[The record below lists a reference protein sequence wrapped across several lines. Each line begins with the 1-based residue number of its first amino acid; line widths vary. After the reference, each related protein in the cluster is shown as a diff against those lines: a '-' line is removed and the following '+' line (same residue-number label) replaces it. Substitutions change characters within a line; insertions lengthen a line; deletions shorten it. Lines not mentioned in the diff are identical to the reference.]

1 MIRILPGHI
10 TNLIAAG
17 EVVQRPASVVK
28 EMLEN
33 AVDAG
38 ADLIQVIIK
47 DSGRTLIQVTDNGSG
62 MSREEAKLAFQRHA
76 TSKIETIEDLNHLNT
91 YGFRGEALAS
101 VAAVSEVTL
110 RTRRESDEIG
120 CEIKFAESSLISER
134 EISTPKGSNF
144 IVRNLF
150 YNVPARR
157 KFLKSDATE
166 FRQIVQ
172 EFSRVAF
179 TRPDLSLRLV
189 HNDIEIFNL
198 SPANLK
204 KRILDIA
211 GKEMGKELVNIH
223 LESPIVKISGFT
235 GKPEDSKKTPGNQY
249 FFVNN
254 RYFRSPYFQKAVVK
268 AYENLIKEE
277 TIPSFFIFLEIDP
290 EKIDV
295 NIHPSKTEVKFE
307 DEFAI
312 YDMLHAVVRESLGRN
327 SFMPSIDFDTEGAP
341 EIPAVNY
348 NYYAPPPKINFDPL
362 FNPFEETFHYK
373 RELMEPFVGETARL
387 ERPTV
392 QVAGRYIITA
402 IKSGLL
408 IINIKRARE
417 RIFYEKYLDS
427 LNNFST
433 ISIRTLFPK
442 SIELDENTYNIILE
456 NAGILQSLGFD
467 IQPKEDGSPRNVV
480 EVMGLPENI
489 SDSTDDLL
497 ALIDQL
503 VYDLTELGNSQLEDA
518 RQKYAATLARSAAL
532 CSKDSMNNQKAQ
544 LLIDTLFAC
553 REPSFSPSGKP
564 CSTIIT
570 LEEIDKRFI

>member
-1 MIRILPGHI
+1 MIHILPGHI

-38 ADLIQVIIK
+38 ADSIQVIIK

-62 MSREEAKLAFQRHA
+62 MSREEAKIAFQRHA

-120 CEIKFAESSLISER
+120 CEIKFAESSLISEK

-179 TRPDLSLRLV
+179 TRPDLSLRLI
-189 HNDIEIFNL
+189 HNDIEIFHL

-211 GKEMGKELVNIH
+211 GKEMGKELVHIH

-235 GKPEDSKKTPGNQY
+235 GKPEDSRKTPGNQY

-290 EKIDV
+290 ERIDV

-327 SFMPSIDFDTEGAP
+327 SLMPSIDFDTEGAP

-362 FNPFEETFHYK
+362 FNPFEETFQYK

-387 ERPTV
+387 QRPTV

-467 IQPKEDGSPRNVV
+467 IRPKEDGSPRNVV

-518 RQKYAATLARSAAL
+518 RQKYAATLALSAAL
-532 CSKDSMNNQKAQ
+532 CGKDSMNNQQAQ

>member
-442 SIELDENTYNIILE
+442 SIELDENTYNTILE

-467 IQPKEDGSPRNVV
+467 IRPKEDGSPRNVV

-553 REPSFSPSGKP
+553 REPSFTPSGKP
-564 CSTIIT
+564 CATIIT

>member
-1 MIRILPGHI
+1 MIHILPGHI

-38 ADLIQVIIK
+38 ADSIQVIIK

-62 MSREEAKLAFQRHA
+62 MSREEAKIAFQRHA

-120 CEIKFAESSLISER
+120 CEIKFAESSLISEK

-179 TRPDLSLRLV
+179 TRPDLSLRLI
-189 HNDIEIFNL
+189 HNDIEIFHL

-211 GKEMGKELVNIH
+211 GKEMGKELVHIH

-235 GKPEDSKKTPGNQY
+235 GKPEDSRKTPGNQY

-290 EKIDV
+290 ERIDV

-327 SFMPSIDFDTEGAP
+327 SLMPSIDFDTEGAP

-362 FNPFEETFHYK
+362 FNPFEETFQYK

-387 ERPTV
+387 QRPTV

-467 IQPKEDGSPRNVV
+467 IRPKEDGSPRNVV

-518 RQKYAATLARSAAL
+518 RQKYAATLALSAAL
-532 CSKDSMNNQKAQ
+532 CGKDSMNNQQAQ

-553 REPSFSPSGKP
+553 REPSFTPSGKP

-570 LEEIDKRFI
+570 LEEIVKRFI

>member
-1 MIRILPGHI
+1 MIHILPGHI

-38 ADLIQVIIK
+38 ADSIQVIIK

-62 MSREEAKLAFQRHA
+62 MSREEAKIAFQRHA

-120 CEIKFAESSLISER
+120 CEIKFAESSLISEK

-189 HNDIEIFNL
+189 HNDIEIFHL

-211 GKEMGKELVNIH
+211 GKEMGKELVHIH

-235 GKPEDSKKTPGNQY
+235 GKPEDSRKTPGNQY

-290 EKIDV
+290 ERIDV

-327 SFMPSIDFDTEGAP
+327 SLMPSIDFDIEGAP

-362 FNPFEETFHYK
+362 FNPFEETLQYK

-456 NAGILQSLGFD
+456 NAEILQSLGFD
-467 IQPKEDGSPRNVV
+467 IRPKEDSSPRNIV

-489 SDSTDDLL
+489 SDSTDNLL

-518 RQKYAATLARSAAL
+518 RQKYAATLALSAAL
-532 CSKDSMNNQKAQ
+532 CGKDSMNNQQAQ

-553 REPSFSPSGKP
+553 REPSFTPSGKP

>member
-1 MIRILPGHI
+1 MIHILPGHI

-38 ADLIQVIIK
+38 ADSIQVIIK

-120 CEIKFAESSLISER
+120 CEIKFAESSLISEK

-179 TRPDLSLRLV
+179 TRPDLSLRLI
-189 HNDIEIFNL
+189 HNDIEIFHL

-211 GKEMGKELVNIH
+211 GKEMGKELVHIH

-235 GKPEDSKKTPGNQY
+235 GKPEDSRKTPGNQY

-290 EKIDV
+290 ERIDV

-327 SFMPSIDFDTEGAP
+327 SLMPSIDFDTEGAP

-362 FNPFEETFHYK
+362 FNPFEETFQYK

-387 ERPTV
+387 QRPTV

-467 IQPKEDGSPRNVV
+467 IRPKEDGSPRNVV

-518 RQKYAATLARSAAL
+518 RQKYAATLALSAAL
-532 CSKDSMNNQKAQ
+532 CGKDSMNNQQAQ

-553 REPSFSPSGKP
+553 REPSFTPSGKP

>member
-38 ADLIQVIIK
+38 ANLIQVIIK

-467 IQPKEDGSPRNVV
+467 IRPKEDGSPRNVV

-518 RQKYAATLARSAAL
+518 RQKYAATLALSAAL
-532 CSKDSMNNQKAQ
+532 CGKESMNNQQAQ

>member
-1 MIRILPGHI
+1 MIHILPGHI

-38 ADLIQVIIK
+38 ADSIQVIIK

-62 MSREEAKLAFQRHA
+62 MSREEAKIAFQRHA

-120 CEIKFAESSLISER
+120 CEIKFAESSLISEK

-179 TRPDLSLRLV
+179 TRPDLSLRLI
-189 HNDIEIFNL
+189 HNDIEIFHL

-211 GKEMGKELVNIH
+211 GKEMGKELVHIH

-235 GKPEDSKKTPGNQY
+235 GKPEDSRKTPGNQY

-290 EKIDV
+290 ERIDV

-327 SFMPSIDFDTEGAP
+327 SLMPSIDFDTEGAP

-362 FNPFEETFHYK
+362 FNPFEETLQYK

-467 IQPKEDGSPRNVV
+467 IRPKEDGSPRNVV

-518 RQKYAATLARSAAL
+518 RQKYAATLALSAAL
-532 CSKDSMNNQKAQ
+532 CGKDSMNNQQAQ

-553 REPSFSPSGKP
+553 REPSFTPSGKP

>member
-38 ADLIQVIIK
+38 ADSIQVIIK

-62 MSREEAKLAFQRHA
+62 MSREEAKIAFQRHA

-120 CEIKFAESSLISER
+120 CEIKFAESSLISEK

-179 TRPDLSLRLV
+179 TRPDLSLRLI
-189 HNDIEIFNL
+189 HNDIEIFHL

-211 GKEMGKELVNIH
+211 GKEMGKELVHIH

-235 GKPEDSKKTPGNQY
+235 GKPEDSRKTPGNQY

-290 EKIDV
+290 ERIDV

-327 SFMPSIDFDTEGAP
+327 SLMPSIDFDTEGAP

-362 FNPFEETFHYK
+362 FNPFEETLQYK

-467 IQPKEDGSPRNVV
+467 IRPKEDGSPRNVV

-518 RQKYAATLARSAAL
+518 RQKYAATLALSAAL
-532 CSKDSMNNQKAQ
+532 CGKDSMNNQQAQ

-553 REPSFSPSGKP
+553 REPSFTPSGKP

>member
-518 RQKYAATLARSAAL
+518 RQKYAATLALSAAL
-532 CSKDSMNNQKAQ
+532 CGKESMNNQQAQ

>member
-290 EKIDV
+290 ERIDV

-518 RQKYAATLARSAAL
+518 RQN
-532 CSKDSMNNQKAQ
+532 MQ
-544 LLIDTLFAC
+544 LLWHDQRLFAA
-553 REPSFSPSGKP
+553 K
-564 CSTIIT
+564 IQ
-570 LEEIDKRFI
+570 

>member
-1 MIRILPGHI
+1 MIHILPGHI

-38 ADLIQVIIK
+38 ADSIQVIIK

-62 MSREEAKLAFQRHA
+62 MSREEAKIAFQRHA

-120 CEIKFAESSLISER
+120 CEIKFAESSLISEK

-179 TRPDLSLRLV
+179 TRPDLSLRLI
-189 HNDIEIFNL
+189 HNDIEIFHL

-211 GKEMGKELVNIH
+211 GKEMGKELVHIH

-290 EKIDV
+290 ERIDV

-327 SFMPSIDFDTEGAP
+327 SLMPSIDFDTEGAP

-362 FNPFEETFHYK
+362 FNPFEETFQYK

-387 ERPTV
+387 QRPTV

-467 IQPKEDGSPRNVV
+467 IRPKEDGSPRNVV

-518 RQKYAATLARSAAL
+518 RQKYAATLALSAAL
-532 CSKDSMNNQKAQ
+532 CGKDSMNNQQAQ

-553 REPSFSPSGKP
+553 REPSFTPSGKP

>member
-442 SIELDENTYNIILE
+442 SIELDENTYNTILE

-467 IQPKEDGSPRNVV
+467 IRPKEDGSPRNVV

-518 RQKYAATLARSAAL
+518 RQKYAATLALSAAL
-532 CSKDSMNNQKAQ
+532 CGKDSMNNQQAQ

-553 REPSFSPSGKP
+553 REPSFTPSGKP

>member
-1 MIRILPGHI
+1 MIHILPGHI

-38 ADLIQVIIK
+38 ADSIQVIIK

-62 MSREEAKLAFQRHA
+62 MSREEAKIAFQRHA

-189 HNDIEIFNL
+189 HNDIEIFHL

-211 GKEMGKELVNIH
+211 GKEMGKELVHIH

-235 GKPEDSKKTPGNQY
+235 GKPEDSRKTPGNQY

-290 EKIDV
+290 ERIDV

-327 SFMPSIDFDTEGAP
+327 SLMPSIDFDIEGAP

-362 FNPFEETFHYK
+362 FNPFEETFQYK

-467 IQPKEDGSPRNVV
+467 IRPKEDGSPRNVV

-518 RQKYAATLARSAAL
+518 RQKYAATLALSAAL
-532 CSKDSMNNQKAQ
+532 CGKDSMNNQQAQ

-553 REPSFSPSGKP
+553 REPSFTPSGKP

>member
-1 MIRILPGHI
+1 MIHILPGHI

-38 ADLIQVIIK
+38 ADSIQVIIK

-62 MSREEAKLAFQRHA
+62 MSREEAKIAFQRHA

-179 TRPDLSLRLV
+179 TRPYLYLRLV
-189 HNDIEIFNL
+189 HNDIEIFHL

-211 GKEMGKELVNIH
+211 GKEMGKELVHIH

-235 GKPEDSKKTPGNQY
+235 GKPEDSRKTPGNQY

-290 EKIDV
+290 ERIDV

-327 SFMPSIDFDTEGAP
+327 SLMPSIDFDTEGAP

-348 NYYAPPPKINFDPL
+348 KYYAPPPKINFDPL
-362 FNPFEETFHYK
+362 FNPFEETFQYK
-373 RELMEPFVGETARL
+373 RDLKESFVGEPARL

-427 LNNFST
+427 LNNFSA

-442 SIELDENTYNIILE
+442 SIELDENTYNILLE
-456 NAGILQSLGFD
+456 NAEILQSLGFD
-467 IQPKEDGSPRNVV
+467 IRPKEDGSSRNIV
-480 EVMGLPENI
+480 EVAGLPENI

-497 ALIDQL
+497 TLIDQL
-503 VYDLTELGNSQLEDA
+503 VYDLTELGNSQLENA
-518 RQKYAATLARSAAL
+518 KQKYAATLAQSAAL
-532 CSKDSMNNQKAQ
+532 CGKDSMNNQQAQ

-553 REPSFSPSGKP
+553 REPSFTPSGKP
-564 CSTIIT
+564 CSTIMT

>member
-1 MIRILPGHI
+1 MIHILPGHI

-38 ADLIQVIIK
+38 ADSIQVIIK

-62 MSREEAKLAFQRHA
+62 MSREEAKIAFQRHA

-189 HNDIEIFNL
+189 HNDIEIFHL

-211 GKEMGKELVNIH
+211 GKEMGKELVHIH

-235 GKPEDSKKTPGNQY
+235 GKPEDSRKTPGNQY

-290 EKIDV
+290 ERIDV
-295 NIHPSKTEVKFE
+295 NVHPSKTEVKFE

-327 SFMPSIDFDTEGAP
+327 SLMPSIDFDTEGAP

-362 FNPFEETFHYK
+362 FNPFEETLQYK

-467 IQPKEDGSPRNVV
+467 IRPKEDGSPRNVV

-518 RQKYAATLARSAAL
+518 RQKYAATLALSAAL
-532 CSKDSMNNQKAQ
+532 CGKDSMNNQQAQ

-553 REPSFSPSGKP
+553 REPSFTPSGKP

>member
-467 IQPKEDGSPRNVV
+467 IRPKEDGSPRNVV

>member
-442 SIELDENTYNIILE
+442 SIELDENTYNTILE

-467 IQPKEDGSPRNVV
+467 IRPKEDGSPRNVV

-553 REPSFSPSGKP
+553 REPSFTPSGKP
-564 CSTIIT
+564 CATIIT
-570 LEEIDKRFI
+570 LEEIDKHFI

>member
-467 IQPKEDGSPRNVV
+467 IRPKEDGSPRNVV

-518 RQKYAATLARSAAL
+518 RQKYAATLALSAAL
-532 CSKDSMNNQKAQ
+532 CGKESMNNQQAQ

>member
-1 MIRILPGHI
+1 MIHILPGHI

-62 MSREEAKLAFQRHA
+62 MSREEAKIAFQRHA

-120 CEIKFAESSLISER
+120 CEIKFAESSLISEK

-179 TRPDLSLRLV
+179 TRPDLSLRLI
-189 HNDIEIFNL
+189 HNDIEIFHL

-211 GKEMGKELVNIH
+211 GKEMGKELVHIH

-235 GKPEDSKKTPGNQY
+235 GKPEDSRKTPGNQY

-290 EKIDV
+290 ERIDV

-327 SFMPSIDFDTEGAP
+327 SLMPSIDFDTEGAP

-362 FNPFEETFHYK
+362 FNPFEETFQYK

-387 ERPTV
+387 QRPTV

-467 IQPKEDGSPRNVV
+467 IRPKEDGSPRNVV

-518 RQKYAATLARSAAL
+518 RQKYAATLALSAAL
-532 CSKDSMNNQKAQ
+532 CGKDSMNNQQAQ

-553 REPSFSPSGKP
+553 REPSFTPSGKP